1 MIKWGCKAS
10 LKTYCGLCGD
20 CCMYIILIWGVE
32 KLQKSYKKK
41 WAASKKI
48 LNKAESWQVWP
59 KLSHT
64 LCIYLCVFTCS
75 MISLLFM
82 APCCRGDIS
91 IAMAMSIDAWNPPV
105 WYSSNYLSV
114 LGSLRVRMSGE
125 TDRCCQKKRKKGVQ
139 MEMRDNCRQEGKI
152 RERN

>member
-1 MIKWGCKAS
+1 MRLQGF
-10 LKTYCGLCGD
+10 TEN
-20 CCMYIILIWGVE
+20 ILRAVWRLLYVYYFNLRRGEITE
-32 KLQKSYKKK
+32 KLQKKSGLLQKKYWIK
-41 WAASKKI
+41 QKVGRCD
-48 LNKAESWQVWP
+48 LNS
-59 KLSHT
+59 LTT